1 MNRGKRERERERE
14 RGIIVVRGRLTTQ
27 ICVLGIGVKR
37 TFSGGARK
45 GGLLRIGVKRTFTEG
60 ETTGGGSRLCVGV
73 LAV

>member
-1 MNRGKRERERERE
+1 M
-14 RGIIVVRGRLTTQ
+14 RGRLTAQ
-27 ICVLGIGVKR
+27 IRVLRIAVKR